1 LTLEDEEVAEATGG
15 AAIYNTN
22 DFKAAVAKVVDDTS
36 HYYTLSYIPP
46 RPNDDGHYH
55 SIKIS
60 PSRPGLHLV
69 YRGGYNDEHPAPP
82 DAVLKVH
89 MTQSSMGLGA
99 LPSTELLF
107 NLQVAPSQTSDQRTG
122 PSPARGANRRVLP
135 TAAGKTPVAYDLLY
149 KLDQTQIA
157 FAVTKDGVHTA
168 SLEFDL
174 AAYNAD
180 GKLLTV
186 RSQTLKLPLTPAE
199 YLDFI
204 QMPFQFYLA
213 IDLPPGPITL
223 RAGVFDDISSRAG
236 TIEIPLTV
244 ASR

>member
-1 LTLEDEEVAEATGG
+1 
-15 AAIYNTN
+15 
-22 DFKAAVAKVVDDTS
+22 
-36 HYYTLSYIPP
+36 
-46 RPNDDGHYH
+46 
-55 SIKIS
+55 
-60 PSRPGLHLV
+60 
-69 YRGGYNDEHPAPP
+69 
-82 DAVLKVH
+82 
-89 MTQSSMGLGA
+89 MGLGA

-135 TAAGKTPVAYDLLY
+135 TAAGKTHVAYDLLY